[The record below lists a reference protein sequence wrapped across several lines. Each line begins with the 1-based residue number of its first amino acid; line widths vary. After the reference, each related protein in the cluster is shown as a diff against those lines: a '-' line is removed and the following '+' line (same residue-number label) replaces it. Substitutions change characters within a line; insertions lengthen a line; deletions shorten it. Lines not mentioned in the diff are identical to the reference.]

1 MGRTDHQNAGFTSG
15 GELREGRAGAR
26 VDARRLWSGGAASA
40 LVAGLVALVGVLVS
54 RWLFGLPVLA
64 PSRDGAYGDVRTT
77 GLVLAA
83 AAAAL
88 AATGLAHLLML
99 STPRP
104 LMYFGWII
112 ALLTTLVV
120 VFPFS
125 TTAPLGAKVATA
137 AVNLAIGVATGTL
150 VGGAAARSTTD
161 DAPPPGVPD
170 RPLPDDR
177 TQPYDLG
184 PRRTG

>member
-1 MGRTDHQNAGFTSG
+1 MGRTDQQDAGLTSRG
-15 GELREGRAGAR
+15 DLREGRIGMR

-40 LVAGLVALVGVLVS
+40 VVAGLVALVGVLVS

-64 PSRDGAYGDVRTT
+64 PSHDGAYGDV
-77 GLVLAA
+77 
-83 AAAAL
+83 
-88 AATGLAHLLML
+88 LML

-125 TTAPLGAKVATA
+125 TTASLGAKVATA
-137 AVNLAIGVATGTL
+137 VVSLAIGVAIGML
-150 VGGAAARSTTD
+150 VGGAAARSTTG
-161 DAPPPGVPD
+161 DAPPPGDP